1 MQLSNL
7 PASALIFAIAL
18 CAAAPGQAQTET
30 TVRIGPQVLEA
41 TAPSTVAYTDTVDF
55 TVVNQSRPGNAMAAV
70 TAVDLSLGAN
80 NTSTSACEAADF
92 AGFPA
97 GNIALIQ
104 RGTCNFLVK
113 LNNAVAA
120 GASGVILFNQGDT
133 PARTGLTNIAIGDA
147 FASSIPV
154 VFATYARGAEWS
166 QTAGLAMRM
175 NLALFRGA
183 SAESYLRYC
192 LAWPGHCAISV
203 EHVQG
208 GWQRHYNADRLQ
220 VTASTFKIPV
230 LLAYA
235 TAAAANSA
243 LPATVVSRDSWARY
257 SVLRDGGALAAAY
270 TRLGSPAT
278 VTLDQMV
285 RAMIRESDNATPDW
299 LLQTLGRPA
308 MQAAVD
314 TYIRGLHDAPDS
326 INAIFV
332 SMDGNPEDPNT
343 GARVLASYPS
353 GYADPSYREEV
364 RELFDT
370 RMQDPIFVQSVRD
383 FTCLALPWAT
393 VPAPCTPG
401 WRNTTATWRQLLGRY
416 FTRSNTRTYLRLMGD
431 ILAGSLPPAVDAI
444 VRPHLEWRLAEPGFA
459 AFSRYGGKGG
469 SFAPQDLC
477 TWTSYMQNA
486 STGDQVIV
494 ATMIRDSLHPCGF
507 GIEPA
512 RFAEAITLDATFRA
526 RVRDEPALDE
536 VRREGFEGL

>member
-1 MQLSNL
+1 MQRAHL
-7 PASALIFAIAL
+7 PALTLFLAAAV
-18 CAAAPGQAQTET
+18 CAAAPSQAQTET
-30 TVRIGPQVLEA
+30 TVRTGPLVLER
-41 TAPSTVAYTDTVDF
+41 TVPSTVAYSDTLDF
-55 TVVNQSRPGNAMAAV
+55 TVVNQSRPGTAMAAV
-70 TAVDLSLGAN
+70 TAVDLSLGAG

-104 RGTCNFLVK
+104 RGTCTFLIK

-133 PARTGLTNIAIGDA
+133 SARTGLGNFAVGDA
-147 FASSIPV
+147 FAASIPV
-154 VFATYARGAEWS
+154 VFATYARGVEWS
-166 QTAGLAMRM
+166 QTAGLAVRM
-175 NLALFRGA
+175 DLALFRGP
-183 SAESYLRYC
+183 SAESFLRYC
-192 LAWPGHCAISV
+192 LSWPAHCAISV

-235 TAAAANSA
+235 TAAVANPA
-243 LPATVVSRDSWARY
+243 LPATVVTRDDWARY

-299 LLQTLGRPA
+299 LLQNLGRPA

-314 TYIRGLHDAPDS
+314 SYIRGLHDVPDS
-326 INAIFV
+326 INTIFV
-332 SMDGNPEDPNT
+332 TMDGNPEDPNT
-343 GARVLASYPS
+343 GARVLAQYPS
-353 GYADPSYREEV
+353 GYADPAYRNEV
-364 RELFDT
+364 RELFET
-370 RMQDPIFVQSVRD
+370 RMQDPVFVQMVRD

-393 VPAPCTPG
+393 APAPCTPG
-401 WRNTTATWRQLLGRY
+401 WTNTTAMWRQLLGRH

-431 ILAGSLPPAVDAI
+431 ILAGSLPPAVEAI
-444 VRPHLEWRLAEPGFA
+444 ARPHLEWRLAEPGFT

-477 TWTSYMQNA
+477 TWTSYIQDA

-526 RVRDEPALDE
+526 RVRDEPTLDDL
-536 VRREGFEGL
+536 RREGFEGL